1 MKCTQCSNPIP
12 KQRLKALPHTK
23 VCVEC
28 STEDAKGAVDIVY
41 HKTGNTIQIMDKESA
56 DAINKAA
63 RRTGFG
69 SLRAMRGG
77 SGGSTGKVEL
87 GARGTIPRTPTK
99 EDFDRVGEQMMD
111 MLDWNS
117 RAEIIKFLE
126 DKIKSRTISGTQ
138 YRKLVIILDQF
149 KPEEKVINEPEV
161 EVTVSE
167 DIQHAFRNWK
177 NSKVYK

>member
-1 MKCTQCSNPIP
+1 MKCSSCTNIIP
-12 KQRLKALPHTK
+12 KERLKALPETK
-23 VCVEC
+23 VCVSC

-41 HKTGNTIQIMDKESA
+41 HKTGNTIQIMDKEAA

-87 GARGTIPRTPTK
+87 GSRGFIPRTPTQ
-99 EDFDRVGEQMMD
+99 EDFDRTGAQMMD

-117 RAEIIKFLE
+117 RAEIIEFL
-126 DKIKSRTISGTQ
+126 DKKVETRTISSTQ

-149 KPEEKVINEPEV
+149 KPVEKVTSAPRIEETISD
-161 EVTVSE
+161 E
-167 DIQHAFRNWK
+167 IQHVFRNWK